1 MIKEY
6 YKVKLSN
13 FLDEETIDTVLTGGN
28 VSADKLLHDMVLSK
42 LDRSSLMSFAF
53 FITSDTKL
61 IKDQS
66 SDASISFTRINQITE
81 LSQEEMILVESI
93 SSLEESLG
101 LINSIVSQFDETL
114 IFGHLEEKCTKVAHN
129 TTNQDL
135 FSFFSE
141 YDPESLKKFISIA
154 REKGHEESEESLKCK
169 MILSKMKTKIKE
181 ANISLGTINRL
192 QNMEFNT
199 VRDLQDLIDYN

>member
-6 YKVKLSN
+6 YRVKMSN
-13 FLDEETIDTVLTGGN
+13 FLDEETINTVLTGGN
-28 VSADKLLHDMVLSK
+28 ISSEKLLHDIVLSR

-53 FITSDTKL
+53 FITNDTKV
-61 IKDQS
+61 ITDQS
-66 SDASISFTRINQITE
+66 TDASISFTRINQITE

-101 LINSIVSQFDETL
+101 LINSIVAQFDETV
-114 IFGHLEEKCTKVAHN
+114 IFGHLELKCNKVAQN
-129 TTNQDL
+129 TTSQDL

-141 YDPESLKKFISIA
+141 YDQESLKKFISIA
-154 REKGHEESEESLKCK
+154 RDKGQEESEESLKCK

-181 ANISLGTINRL
+181 SNISLGTINRL